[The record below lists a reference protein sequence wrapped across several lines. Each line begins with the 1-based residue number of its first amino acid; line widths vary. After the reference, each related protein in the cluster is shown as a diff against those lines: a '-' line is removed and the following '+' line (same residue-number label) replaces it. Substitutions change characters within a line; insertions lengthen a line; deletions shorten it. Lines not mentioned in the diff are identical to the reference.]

1 MFDYATLRVI
11 WWLILGVLL
20 IGFAVTDGFD
30 LGLGAIFRFIG
41 RTEPERRALIEAV
54 EPVWDGN
61 QVWLILGGGAA
72 FAAWP
77 LLYAASF
84 SALYPAILLLLFAL
98 ILRPVGFGFRNQ
110 LAEPKWRNAWD
121 WALCVGGAVPA
132 LLFGVAFG
140 NLFCGIPFHFDSL
153 QRVIYTGGFFNLL
166 SPFALGCGV
175 VSLSMMV
182 LHGAC
187 YAAMKTGQPMAQ
199 RAAHTGIV
207 AAAVFAVAFIGAGV
221 AVISTLIDGYRI
233 VGDVHSSWESNPL
246 LKTVFRSPGAWI
258 HNYQRWRWMWFAPL
272 AALFGALAACWLL
285 ILRRS
290 GAAFI
295 ASCIVPAGTILTAGF
310 ALFPFLMPS
319 SENPNHSLT
328 VWDASSSAL
337 TLRIMLLAVVVFLPV
352 VLGYTAWVFRVLR
365 GRITLETLR
374 EHH

>member
-1 MFDYATLRVI
+1 
-11 WWLILGVLL
+11 
-20 IGFAVTDGFD
+20 
-30 LGLGAIFRFIG
+30 
-41 RTEPERRALIEAV
+41 
-54 EPVWDGN
+54 
-61 QVWLILGGGAA
+61 
-72 FAAWP
+72 
-77 LLYAASF
+77 
-84 SALYPAILLLLFAL
+84 
-98 ILRPVGFGFRNQ
+98 
-110 LAEPKWRNAWD
+110 
-121 WALCVGGAVPA
+121 
-132 LLFGVAFG
+132 
-140 NLFCGIPFHFDSL
+140 
-153 QRVIYTGGFFNLL
+153 
-166 SPFALGCGV
+166 
-175 VSLSMMV
+175 MV

-365 GRITLETLR
+365 GGLR
-374 EHH
+374 SRPCASTTKGFKTCGISAGSWVPVWR